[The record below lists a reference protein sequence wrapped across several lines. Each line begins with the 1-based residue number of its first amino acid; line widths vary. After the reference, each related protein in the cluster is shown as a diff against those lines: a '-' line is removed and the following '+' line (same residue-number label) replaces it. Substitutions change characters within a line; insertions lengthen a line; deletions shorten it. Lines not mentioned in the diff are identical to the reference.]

1 MMKLIKKIARKI
13 LFKKSPAKLGGYDL
27 DDKANVKEDKP
38 IIWTTPTT
46 SVNSKAAD
54 IKITPSDPSKA
65 SPVAK
70 AAPSVDKVPQK
81 KKAGRPKGGSTS
93 SKSNAQVP
101 KKSPP
106 NKK

>member
-1 MMKLIKKIARKI
+1 MIKKLLNK
-13 LFKKSPAKLGGYDL
+13 LFNKKSPAKNGGHDL
-27 DDKANVKEDKP
+27 DDKANAKEDKP

-46 SVNSKAAD
+46 SVNSKSSD
-54 IKITPSDPSKA
+54 IKITPSDPAKA

-70 AAPSVDKVPQK
+70 SSPSVDKVPQK
-81 KKAGRPKGGSTS
+81 KKAGRPKGASTP
-93 SKSNAQVP
+93 SKSNTQAP

>member
-1 MMKLIKKIARKI
+1 MIKLIKKMARKI

-46 SVNSKAAD
+46 SVNSKSSD
-54 IKITPSDPSKA
+54 IKITPSDPAKA

-70 AAPSVDKVPQK
+70 SSPSVDKVPQK
-81 KKAGRPKGGSTS
+81 KKAGRPKGASTP
-93 SKSNAQVP
+93 SKSNTQAP

>member
-1 MMKLIKKIARKI
+1 MIKLIKKMARKI
-13 LFKKSPAKLGGYDL
+13 LFKKSPAKLGGYDF

-46 SVNSKAAD
+46 SVNSKSAD
-54 IKITPSDPSKA
+54 IKIIPSDPSKA

>member
-1 MMKLIKKIARKI
+1 MARKI

-27 DDKANVKEDKP
+27 DDKANVKQDKQLT
-38 IIWTTPTT
+38 WTTSTT
-46 SVNSKAAD
+46 SVNSKPAD
-54 IKITPSDPSKA
+54 IKIVPSDPTKA

-70 AAPSVDKVPQK
+70 SSPSVDKLPQK
-81 KKAGRPKGGSTS
+81 KKAGRPKSASTP
-93 SKSNAQVP
+93 SKNNTQAP